1 MPPPQIARPLLLTS
15 HQLPLPLPP
24 LDPLPP
30 ALPHPL
36 RTVPARRVWAGL
48 NARTRAEVHLTLLRI
63 AQEVL
68 DEPVQP

>member
-36 RTVPARRVWAGL
+36 RTIPPRRVWVGL
-48 NARTRAEVHLTLLRI
+48 SVSARADVHSTLLRI

-68 DEPVQP
+68 DEPAHP

>member
-1 MPPPQIARPLLLTS
+1 MPPPQTAGPVPLSS

-24 LDPLPP
+24 LDPAPP

>member
-1 MPPPQIARPLLLTS
+1 MPPPPIARPRPLTS

-24 LDPLPP
+24 VDPSPP

-36 RTVPARRVWAGL
+36 RAVPARRVWGGL
-48 NARTRAEVHLTLLRI
+48 SGSARAAVQATLLRI

-68 DEPVQP
+68 DEPAQP